1 MTTTLTRSKT
11 ALKVH
16 PAAEIFPMLN
26 AEELDALALDI
37 KANGLQQPIVMWE
50 GLLLDGRN
58 RLAACAICGVEP
70 SFKQYEGN
78 SPVTFVISAN
88 IKRRQLDASQRACVA
103 VEIEPMFAVEA
114 KKRYDETVGRPS
126 KQSEANLPQ
135 IKSKRKD
142 QARDHAAKVV
152 SVSPRMMQ
160 YAKEIEVKNPEAFER
175 IKAGTIKVSEV
186 QQEMK
191 KEKREGYLK
200 SQRQAI
206 ENGGVA
212 PVNGLF
218 DVIVCD
224 PPWAYGRE
232 YDPDGS
238 RISSPYPEIKQSDLL
253 KIKIPSSK
261 NCVLFL
267 WTTHAFIWDAIE
279 LLDEYGFEYKA
290 NLVWNKQKMG
300 MGAWLRMQCEFCL
313 IGIKGTPLW
322 DNKTHR
328 DIIEEPRR
336 EHSRKPESF
345 YKLVE
350 EITIGTRLEFFS
362 RNSRKGWSVYG
373 NETQKF

>member
-103 VEIEPMFAVEA
+103 VELEPMFAVEA
-114 KKRYDETVGRPS
+114 KKKKEEAGKKYGRGQKVVADLRQPIGVKAS
-126 KQSEANLPQ
+126 N
-135 IKSKRKD
+135 
-142 QARDHAAKVV
+142 QAAEVV
-152 SVSPRMMQ
+152 SVSPRMVQ
-160 YAKEIEVKNPEAFER
+160 YAKEIKVKNPEAFER
-175 IKAGTIKVSEV
+175 IKAGTVKVSEV

-212 PVNGLF
+212 SVTGLF

-238 RISSPYPEIKQSDLL
+238 RVSSPYPEMKQSDLL

-261 NCVLFL
+261 DCVLFM
-267 WTTHAFIWDAIE
+267 WTTHAFIWDAKE

-300 MGAWLRMQCEFCL
+300 MGARLRMQCEFCL

-362 RNSRKGWSVYG
+362 RKSRKGWSVYG

>member
-103 VEIEPMFAVEA
+103 VELEPMFAVEA
-114 KKRYDETVGRPS
+114 KKKKEEAGKKYGRGQKVVADLRQPIGVKAS
-126 KQSEANLPQ
+126 N
-135 IKSKRKD
+135 
-142 QARDHAAKVV
+142 QAAEVV
-152 SVSPRMMQ
+152 SVSPRMVQ
-160 YAKEIEVKNPEAFER
+160 YAKEIKVKNPEAFER
-175 IKAGTIKVSEV
+175 IKAGTVKVSEV

-212 PVNGLF
+212 SVTGLF

-238 RISSPYPEIKQSDLL
+238 RVSSPYPEMKQSDLL

-261 NCVLFL
+261 DCVLFM
-267 WTTHAFIWDAIE
+267 WTTHAFIWDAKE

-362 RNSRKGWSVYG
+362 RKSRKGWSVYG